1 LHISAFN
8 NKKSRVSEIMLFS
21 DFKKKEVI
29 NLKNCQK
36 LGRVTDFE
44 FDECTGQI
52 YKLIVSGNN
61 KLYSLF
67 CSDPDYVICY
77 KDIKQIGPDI
87 IIVDICKRG

>member
-1 LHISAFN
+1 
-8 NKKSRVSEIMLFS
+8 MLCS

-52 YKLIVSGNN
+52 FKLIVSENN
-61 KLYSLF
+61 KLACFF
-67 CSDPDYVICY
+67 CSEPDCVICY

-87 IIVDICKRG
+87 IIVDICRKG

>member
-1 LHISAFN
+1 
-8 NKKSRVSEIMLFS
+8 MLFS
-21 DFKKKEVI
+21 EFKKKEVI

-52 YKLIVSGNN
+52 FKLVVSGNN
-61 KLYSLF
+61 KLAGFFS
-67 CSDPDYVICY
+67 CEQDYIICY

-87 IIVDICKRG
+87 IIVDICIK

>member
-1 LHISAFN
+1 MLIPAFN
-8 NKKSRVSEIMLFS
+8 NKKSRVSVNMLFS
-21 DFKKKEVI
+21 EFKKKEVI

-36 LGRVTDFE
+36 LGRVADFE

-52 YKLIVSGNN
+52 YKLIVPGNN
-61 KLYSLF
+61 KLYGLF

-87 IIVDICKRG
+87 IIVDICKK